1 MNTRTILL
9 TGICLFLFAGESFS
23 QGKQKAQELRSM
35 GVSALKPAP
44 SVIPPSPDSTVLVVK
59 SSIANLRLESNLGER
74 VQKVGEGVWRMHL
87 SPEPQIISFNASG
100 YKQLK
105 QEYRTF
111 ERNRSY
117 EVQVKRKGKFPWVWV
132 ALGTGA
138 AGGAFVALGGG
149 DGGGTP
155 QTPIEKLPD
164 PPGGPTG
171 N

>member
-1 MNTRTILL
+1 MNPRTILL
-9 TGICLFLFAGESFS
+9 VAICLLLFAGESFS
-23 QGKQKAQELRSM
+23 QDKQKAQELRAM
-35 GVSALKPAP
+35 KVSTLKPAP
-44 SVIPPSPDSTVLVVK
+44 SVIPPSQDSTLLVVK

-74 VQKVGEGVWRMHL
+74 LKKIGEGVWHLYL

-100 YKQLK
+100 YKQFK

-117 EVQVKRKGKFPWVWV
+117 EVEVKAKKGGKTLWWV
-132 ALGTGA
+132 LGGA
-138 AGGAFVALGGG
+138 AVAGGAFVALNG
-149 DGGGTP
+149 GGGTP
-155 QTPIEKLPD
+155 PPPPEKLPD

>member
-1 MNTRTILL
+1 MNSRTIFFV
-9 TGICLFLFAGESFS
+9 GICLSLFTGESFS
-23 QGKQKAQELRSM
+23 QDKQKAQELRPLKIS
-35 GVSALKPAP
+35 SLKPAP
-44 SVIPPSPDSTVLVVK
+44 SVIPPSQDSTVLVVK
-59 SSIANLRLESNLGER
+59 SPIANLRLESNVGER
-74 VQKVGEGVWRMHL
+74 VRKIGEGVWHMYL

-117 EVQVKRKGKFPWVWV
+117 EVEVKAKKGGKTLWWV
-132 ALGTGA
+132 LGGA
-138 AGGAFVALGGG
+138 ATAGGAYVALSGGG
-149 DGGGTP
+149 KTTP
-155 QTPIEKLPD
+155 PPPEKLPD